1 MEALSF
7 DLSSYFEQI
16 ALARHKFRN
25 ADLETMLG
33 EVWQQIHRIPP
44 DTPGYPRI
52 PQKKSTGYPRI
63 PQVCRINSS
72 SLCLRLSRGS
82 LSVGHKRASKGRRAR
97 KHPLWVVCAVHRWT
111 RGFPKRV
118 SFYFGALAYLPV
130 RQNKTYPFSH
140 GRASE
145 FMTRRSARKPQ
156 PQGGA

>member
-72 SLCLRLSRGS
+72 SLSVCVSHVEVCLSGISALLREG
-82 LSVGHKRASKGRRAR
+82 GHVSIPCGLCAPSIDG
-97 KHPLWVVCAVHRWT
+97 HVV
-111 RGFPKRV
+111 FPN
-118 SFYFGALAYLPV
+118 G
-130 RQNKTYPFSH
+130 
-140 GRASE
+140 
-145 FMTRRSARKPQ
+145 
-156 PQGGA
+156 

>member
-1 MEALSF
+1 MFGYSDEPILGNVVLRMRLS
-7 DLSSYFEQI
+7 
-16 ALARHKFRN
+16 
-25 ADLETMLG
+25 G
-33 EVWQQIHRIPP
+33 VWPQRHRIPP

-97 KHPLWVVCAVHRWT
+97 KHPLWGVCAVHRWT